1 MGTVYRGR
9 GPTSRVLVKESSKGH
24 QRTLR
29 VSNTLASVYTPG
41 ESSTG
46 VVWEAMSLGV
56 LLLGKKQPKVLV
68 LGLAGASVVR
78 GVLALNP
85 RSEFVGIEIDAEVVA
100 TSLEWFDLAT
110 LPVKIDIS
118 DAANFIESSRRKFD
132 LIIEDIFVGTGRHLS
147 KPDWLPSP
155 GLEKINRL
163 LHNGGLLVSNSLDDS
178 RANAAEFRRQFKSR
192 VLIDIE
198 GWDNKILIGS
208 DVKISGRS
216 LRRVVASSSVRP
228 SVLEK
233 LMFKSF

>member
-1 MGTVYRGR
+1 
-9 GPTSRVLVKESSKGH
+9 
-24 QRTLR
+24 
-29 VSNTLASVYTPG
+29 
-41 ESSTG
+41 
-46 VVWEAMSLGV
+46 MSLGV

-85 RSEFVGIEIDAEVVA
+85 RSEFVGVEIDAEVVA

>member
-1 MGTVYRGR
+1 
-9 GPTSRVLVKESSKGH
+9 
-24 QRTLR
+24 
-29 VSNTLASVYTPG
+29 
-41 ESSTG
+41 
-46 VVWEAMSLGV
+46 MSLGV

-85 RSEFVGIEIDAEVVA
+85 RSEFVGVEIDAEVVA
-100 TSLEWFDLAT
+100 TSLEWFDLAM
-110 LPVKIDIS
+110 LPVKIEIS

-132 LIIEDIFVGTGRHLS
+132 LIIEDIFVGTGRNLS

-163 LHNGGLLVSNSLDDS
+163 LRNGGLLVSNSLDDS

-216 LRRVVASSSVRP
+216 LRRAVASSSVRP
-228 SVLEK
+228 SVLKK